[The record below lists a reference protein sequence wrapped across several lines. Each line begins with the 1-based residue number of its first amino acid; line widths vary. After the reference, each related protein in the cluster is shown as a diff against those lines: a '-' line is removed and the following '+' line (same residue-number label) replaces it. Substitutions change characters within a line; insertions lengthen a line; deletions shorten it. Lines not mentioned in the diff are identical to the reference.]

1 MTRSLY
7 EAIGANSLWTLSDIK
22 EKNARMQRQLTMLAL
37 HFAATLRRCFE
48 RAHLVVTLAVW
59 MHWALNCM
67 ASAYTLLIHHICQTD
82 EVCNARREPRL
93 RLIAEMISNSDR
105 HCDGKSRTKNTTMRN
120 SRVNI
125 ENLCTV
131 ISVGD
136 QLYGGFITPTQ
147 RASPTGHWPFN
158 REIGSIG
165 WLFPLHVAAVT
176 LLGTSRLSANQLQ
189 QASKAKYVTL
199 MQD

>member
-1 MTRSLY
+1 
-7 EAIGANSLWTLSDIK
+7 
-22 EKNARMQRQLTMLAL
+22 MQRQLTMLAL

-67 ASAYTLLIHHICQTD
+67 ASAFTLLIHHICQTD

-93 RLIAEMISNSDR
+93 QLIAEMISNSDR

-165 WLFPLHVAAVT
+165 GFFPCMWLLSLCLVHHASAPTNCSKRAKRNMLLSCRTRRAAPL
-176 LLGTSRLSANQLQ
+176 
-189 QASKAKYVTL
+189 
-199 MQD
+199 